1 MKRRAPHRGGSQMRA
16 FIIKEWKQIF
26 RDPLTLLILVAMPIT
41 EMLLF
46 GFAMN
51 MDVTDIRTVIIDHSA
66 DETGEQLAEA
76 LEGHATFLYRGMLA
90 DRRVAEEMMKAG
102 ALDLAHLVPA
112 TGSPSLHT
120 RQPTTKPVMAVV

>member
-1 MKRRAPHRGGSQMRA
+1 MRA

-51 MDVTDIRTVIIDHSA
+51 MDVTDIR
-66 DETGEQLAEA
+66 L
-76 LEGHATFLYRGMLA
+76 
-90 DRRVAEEMMKAG
+90 
-102 ALDLAHLVPA
+102 
-112 TGSPSLHT
+112 SLIHI
-120 RQPTTKPVMAVV
+120 